1 MYWTLSLSSFD
12 SSSSDSSRHLDGPWA
27 HLSVISGSVE
37 AKEMEQAHF
46 CFSCSLKLLE
56 SIMECPMT
64 LLTGS
69 ELSIGSSLVMGG
81 VELP

>member
-46 CFSCSLKLLE
+46 RFSCSLKLLE